1 MKLSYSWIT
10 SSGSNSKNNI
20 CSPVWWFMANRLAEK
35 TIYVAMS
42 RVELP
47 AKFKVAAMDDYGKN
61 IIFRDVLI

>member
-1 MKLSYSWIT
+1 
-10 SSGSNSKNNI
+10 
-20 CSPVWWFMANRLAEK
+20 MANRLAEK

-47 AKFKVAAMDDYGKN
+47 AKFKVAAMDVYGKN